1 MNASALTKSDAPWTQ
16 MAPRKIWDLPVRVFH
31 WALAAAVT
39 AAFVTNRLGVSYFK
53 YHVWCG
59 YTVIVLVLFRL
70 SWGVIGTRY
79 ARFNN
84 FLRGPAT
91 TLRYALSWMQ
101 GRSTPYAGHNPL
113 GAWMVM
119 FLLAAFLVQALSGL
133 FGNDDILNVGP
144 LCGYVSNKLSL
155 QLTSLH
161 RKLCYWLLAA
171 VAIHVV
177 AVFAH
182 WAVKRENLVLA
193 MITGHKPPYV
203 VVQGDGIESS
213 RTWIAVAL
221 IIAFAATLAWIVRH
235 APSPVTDTSYF

>member
-1 MNASALTKSDAPWTQ
+1 
-16 MAPRKIWDLPVRVFH
+16 
-31 WALAAAVT
+31 
-39 AAFVTNRLGVSYFK
+39 
-53 YHVWCG
+53 
-59 YTVIVLVLFRL
+59 L

-91 TLRYALSWMQ
+91 TFRYALSWMQ
-101 GRSTPYAGHNPL
+101 GRPTPYAGHNPL

-119 FLLAAFLVQALSGL
+119 FLLAAFLAQALSGL

-144 LCGYVSNKLSL
+144 LYGYVSNKLSL

-161 RKLCYWLLAA
+161 RKLFYWLLAA

-177 AVFAH
+177 AVLAH
-182 WAVKRENLVLA
+182 WIAKRENLVLA
-193 MITGHKPPYV
+193 MITGYKPHGV
-203 VVQGDGIESS
+203 TQGDGIESS

-221 IIAFAATLAWIVRH
+221 IFGFAATLAWIVRH